1 MVGKALMR
9 KVNIGVLALQGDFK
23 EHIKMLKKINVPA
36 IEIRLPEQLKEID
49 GLIIPGGESTTIN
62 KLMDKYGFKEVLKEF
77 RGSGKPI
84 FGTCAGL
91 ILLASGVSGKE
102 PGLGFI
108 DIKVKRNAYGRQAES
123 FEEVSSINFD
133 HKPDPLGFRSVFIR
147 APKIV
152 YTGKNVK
159 VLSSLGDDVLL
170 AREKNILV
178 CAFHPE
184 LTDDA
189 RIHEYF
195 IEMINESLE
204 EK

>member
-1 MVGKALMR
+1 MKKINV
-9 KVNIGVLALQGDFK
+9 GVLALQGDFE
-23 EHIKMLKKINVPA
+23 EHIKMLKRIDVPV
-36 IEIRLPEQLKEID
+36 IEIKFPKQLDEID

-62 KLMDKYGFKEVLKEF
+62 KLMDKYGFKERLKDF
-77 RGSGKPI
+77 FKSGKPI

-91 ILLASGVSGKE
+91 IILASKISDKE
-102 PGLGFI
+102 SGLGFI
-108 DIKVKRNAYGRQAES
+108 DMNVKRNAYGRQIDS
-123 FEEVSSINFD
+123 FEEIVRINFN
-133 HKPDPLGFRSVFIR
+133 HKPDPVGFKSVFIR

-159 VLSSLGDDVLL
+159 VLSSLGDEVLL

-184 LTDDA
+184 LTDDT

-195 IEMINESLE
+195 IEMINENLE

>member
-1 MVGKALMR
+1 MKKINV
-9 KVNIGVLALQGDFK
+9 GVLALQGDFK
-23 EHIKMLKKINVPA
+23 EHIKMLKCLDVPVT
-36 IEIRLPEQLKEID
+36 EIRFSRQLENID

-62 KLMDKYGFKEVLKEF
+62 KLMDKYGFKEKLDEF
-77 RGSGKPI
+77 WRSGKPI

-91 ILLASGVSGKE
+91 IILASGVSGNGA
-102 PGLGFI
+102 GLGFI
-108 DIKVKRNAYGRQAES
+108 DVKVKRNAYGRQIDS
-123 FEEVSSINFD
+123 FEDMVSINFD
-133 HKPDPLGFRSVFIR
+133 HKPEPVEFKSVFIR

-159 VLSSLGDDVLL
+159 VLSRSGDEILL

-184 LTDDA
+184 LTDDT
-189 RIHEYF
+189 RIHKYF
-195 IEMINESLE
+195 IEMINENLG

>member
-1 MVGKALMR
+1 MKKINV
-9 KVNIGVLALQGDFK
+9 GVLALQGDFE
-23 EHIKMLKKINVPA
+23 EHIKMLKGLNVPV
-36 IEIRLPEQLKEID
+36 IEIRSPKQLEEID

-62 KLMDKYGFKEVLKEF
+62 KLMNKYGFKERLKDF
-77 RGSGKPI
+77 RRSGKPI

-91 ILLASGVSGKE
+91 IILASEVSGKGS
-102 PGLGFI
+102 GLGFI
-108 DIKVKRNAYGRQAES
+108 DMKVKRNAYGRQIDS
-123 FEEVSSINFD
+123 FEEMVSINFD
-133 HKPDPLGFRSVFIR
+133 HKPDRNGFKSVFIR

-159 VLSSLGDDVLL
+159 VLSSLNDEILL

-184 LTDDA
+184 LTDDT
-189 RIHEYF
+189 RIHKYF
-195 IEMINESLE
+195 IEMINKNLE

>member
-1 MVGKALMR
+1 MKKINV
-9 KVNIGVLALQGDFK
+9 GVLALQGDFK
-23 EHIKMLKKINVPA
+23 EHIKMLKDLDIPVS
-36 IEIRLPEQLKEID
+36 EIRSTRQLENID

-62 KLMDKYGFKEVLKEF
+62 KLMDKYGFKEKLKDF
-77 RGSGKPI
+77 RRSGKPI

-91 ILLASGVSGKE
+91 IILASEVSGKGT
-102 PGLGFI
+102 GLGFI
-108 DIKVKRNAYGRQAES
+108 DMKVKRNAYGRQIDS
-123 FEEVSSINFD
+123 FEEMVSINFD
-133 HKPDPLGFRSVFIR
+133 HKPEPVEFKSVFIR

-159 VLSSLGDDVLL
+159 VLSRSGDEILL

-184 LTDDA
+184 LTDDT

-195 IEMINESLE
+195 IEMINENLE
-204 EK
+204 GK

>member
-1 MVGKALMR
+1 MKKINV
-9 KVNIGVLALQGDFK
+9 GVLALQGDFK
-23 EHIKMLKKINVPA
+23 EHIKILKGLDVPV
-36 IEIRLPEQLKEID
+36 IEIRFPEQLEKID

-62 KLMDKYGFKEVLKEF
+62 KLMEKYGFREKLKDF
-77 RGSGKPI
+77 RRSGKPI

-91 ILLASGVSGKE
+91 IILASEVSGRGS
-102 PGLGFI
+102 GLGFI
-108 DIKVKRNAYGRQAES
+108 DMKVKRNAYGRQIDS
-123 FEEVSSINFD
+123 FEEMVSINFD
-133 HKPDPLGFRSVFIR
+133 HKPDPVDFKSVFIR

-159 VLSSLGDDVLL
+159 ILSSLGDEVML
-170 AREKNILV
+170 AREENILV

-184 LTDDA
+184 LTDDT

-195 IEMINESLE
+195 IEMINKNLE

>member
-1 MVGKALMR
+1 
-9 KVNIGVLALQGDFK
+9 
-23 EHIKMLKKINVPA
+23 MLKDLDVPVS
-36 IEIRLPEQLKEID
+36 ETRSTRQLENID

-62 KLMDKYGFKEVLKEF
+62 KLMDKYGFKEKLKDF
-77 RGSGKPI
+77 RRSGKPI

-91 ILLASGVSGKE
+91 IILASEVSGKGT
-102 PGLGFI
+102 GLGFI
-108 DIKVKRNAYGRQAES
+108 DMKVKRNAYGRQIDS
-123 FEEVSSINFD
+123 FEEIVSINFD
-133 HKPDPLGFRSVFIR
+133 HKPEPVEFKSVFIR

-159 VLSSLGDDVLL
+159 VLSRSGDEILL

-184 LTDDA
+184 LTDDT

-195 IEMINESLE
+195 IEMINENLE
-204 EK
+204 GK

>member
-1 MVGKALMR
+1 MKKINV
-9 KVNIGVLALQGDFK
+9 GVLALQGDFK
-23 EHIKMLKKINVPA
+23 EHIKILKGLDVPV
-36 IEIRLPEQLKEID
+36 IEIRFPEQLEKID

-62 KLMDKYGFKEVLKEF
+62 KLMEKYGFREKLKDF
-77 RGSGKPI
+77 RRSGKPI

-91 ILLASGVSGKE
+91 IILASEVSGKG

-108 DIKVKRNAYGRQAES
+108 DMKVKRNAYGRQIDS
-123 FEEVSSINFD
+123 FEEMVSINFD
-133 HKPDPLGFRSVFIR
+133 HKPDPVDFKSVFIR

-159 VLSSLGDDVLL
+159 VLSSLGDEVML
-170 AREKNILV
+170 AREENILV

-184 LTDDA
+184 LTDDT

-195 IEMINESLE
+195 IEMINKNLE

>member
-1 MVGKALMR
+1 MKKINV
-9 KVNIGVLALQGDFK
+9 GVLALQGDFK
-23 EHIKMLKKINVPA
+23 EHIKMLKDLDIPV
-36 IEIRLPEQLKEID
+36 IEIRFPQQLEEID

-62 KLMDKYGFKEVLKEF
+62 KLMDKYGFKERLKDF
-77 RGSGKPI
+77 YKSGKPI

-91 ILLASGVSGKE
+91 IILASEVSGKG

-108 DIKVKRNAYGRQAES
+108 DMKVKRNAYGRQIDS
-123 FEEVSSINFD
+123 FEEMVSINLD
-133 HKPDPLGFRSVFIR
+133 HKPDPVSFKSVFIR

-159 VLSSLGDDVLL
+159 VLSSLSDDILL

-184 LTDDA
+184 LTDDT
-189 RIHEYF
+189 RIHKYF
-195 IEMINESLE
+195 IEMTIKNLE

>member
-1 MVGKALMR
+1 MKKINV
-9 KVNIGVLALQGDFK
+9 GVLALQGDFK
-23 EHIKMLKKINVPA
+23 EHIKMLKDLNVPV
-36 IEIRLPEQLKEID
+36 IEIRSAHQLEEID

-62 KLMDKYGFKEVLKEF
+62 KLMDKYGFKEGLKDF
-77 RGSGKPI
+77 WRSGKPI

-91 ILLASGVSGKE
+91 IILASEVPGKGS
-102 PGLGFI
+102 GLGFI
-108 DIKVKRNAYGRQAES
+108 DMKVKRNAYGRQIDS
-123 FEEVSSINFD
+123 FEEMVSINFD
-133 HKPDPLGFRSVFIR
+133 HKPDRNSFKSVFIR

-170 AREKNILV
+170 VREKNILV

-184 LTDDA
+184 LTDDT
-189 RIHEYF
+189 RVHEYF
-195 IEMINESLE
+195 IEMINKNLE

>member
-1 MVGKALMR
+1 MKKINV
-9 KVNIGVLALQGDFK
+9 GVLALQGDFK
-23 EHIKMLKKINVPA
+23 EHIKMLRKLDISV
-36 IEIRLPEQLKEID
+36 IEIKFPQQLEEID

-62 KLMDKYGFKEVLKEF
+62 KLMDKYGFKERLKDF
-77 RGSGKPI
+77 SRSGKPI

-91 ILLASGVSGKE
+91 IVLSSEVSGKGS
-102 PGLGFI
+102 GLGLI
-108 DIKVKRNAYGRQAES
+108 NMKVKRNAYGRQIDS
-123 FEEVSSINFD
+123 FEEMVSINFD
-133 HKPDPLGFRSVFIR
+133 HKPDPADFKSVFIR

-159 VLSSLGDDVLL
+159 VFSSLGDEILL

-184 LTDDA
+184 LTDDT

-195 IEMINESLE
+195 IEMINENLE

>member
-1 MVGKALMR
+1 MKKINV
-9 KVNIGVLALQGDFK
+9 GVLALQGDFK
-23 EHIKMLKKINVPA
+23 EHIKILKGLDVPVV
-36 IEIRLPEQLKEID
+36 EIRFPEQLEKID

-62 KLMDKYGFKEVLKEF
+62 KLMEKYGFREKLKDF
-77 RGSGKPI
+77 RRSGKPI

-91 ILLASGVSGKE
+91 IILASEVSGRGS
-102 PGLGFI
+102 GLGFI
-108 DIKVKRNAYGRQAES
+108 DMKVKRNAYGRQIDS
-123 FEEVSSINFD
+123 FEEMVSINFD
-133 HKPDPLGFRSVFIR
+133 HKPDPVDFKSVFIR

-159 VLSSLGDDVLL
+159 ILSSLGDEVML
-170 AREKNILV
+170 AREENILV

-184 LTDDA
+184 LTDDT

-195 IEMINESLE
+195 IEMINKNLE

>member
-1 MVGKALMR
+1 MKKINV
-9 KVNIGVLALQGDFK
+9 GVLALQGDFK
-23 EHIKMLKKINVPA
+23 EHIKILKDLDVSVT
-36 IEIRLPEQLKEID
+36 EIRFSCQLENID

-62 KLMDKYGFKEVLKEF
+62 KLMDKYGFKEKLKNF
-77 RGSGKPI
+77 RRSGKPI

-91 ILLASGVSGKE
+91 IILASGVSGKGA
-102 PGLGFI
+102 GLGFI
-108 DIKVKRNAYGRQAES
+108 DMKVKRNAYGRQIDS
-123 FEEVSSINFD
+123 FEEMVSINFD
-133 HKPDPLGFRSVFIR
+133 HKPEPVKFKSVFIR

-159 VLSSLGDDVLL
+159 VLSRSGDEILL

-184 LTDDA
+184 LTDDT

-195 IEMINESLE
+195 IEMINENLE
-204 EK
+204 GK

>member
-1 MVGKALMR
+1 MKKINV
-9 KVNIGVLALQGDFK
+9 GVLALQGDFK
-23 EHIKMLKKINVPA
+23 EHIKMLKCLDVPVT
-36 IEIRLPEQLKEID
+36 EIRFSRQLENID

-62 KLMDKYGFKEVLKEF
+62 KLMDKYGFKEKLDEF
-77 RGSGKPI
+77 WRSGKPI

-91 ILLASGVSGKE
+91 IILASGVSGNGA
-102 PGLGFI
+102 GLGFI
-108 DIKVKRNAYGRQAES
+108 DVKVKRNAYGRQIDS
-123 FEEVSSINFD
+123 FEDMVSINFD
-133 HKPDPLGFRSVFIR
+133 HKPEPVEFKSVFIR

-159 VLSSLGDDVLL
+159 VLSSLGDEILL

-184 LTDDA
+184 LTDDT
-189 RIHEYF
+189 RIHKYF
-195 IEMINESLE
+195 IEMINENLG

>member
-1 MVGKALMR
+1 MKKINV
-9 KVNIGVLALQGDFK
+9 GVLALQGDFK
-23 EHIKMLKKINVPA
+23 EHIKMLKGLGVPV
-36 IEIRLPEQLKEID
+36 IEIRSTQQLDEID

-62 KLMDKYGFKEVLKEF
+62 KLMGKYGFTERLEDF
-77 RGSGKPI
+77 CRSGKPI

-91 ILLASGVSGKE
+91 IILSSEISGDGF
-102 PGLGFI
+102 GLGFI
-108 DIKVKRNAYGRQAES
+108 DIKVKRNAYGRQIES
-123 FEEVSSINFD
+123 FEEIVSINLD
-133 HKPDPLGFRSVFIR
+133 HKPDPVGFKSVFIR

-152 YTGKNVK
+152 YTGENVK
-159 VLSSLGDDVLL
+159 VLSSSGDDILL

-184 LTDDA
+184 LTDDT

-195 IEMINESLE
+195 IEMINENLE

>member
-1 MVGKALMR
+1 MNV
-9 KVNIGVLALQGDFK
+9 GVLALQGDFK
-23 EHIKMLKKINVPA
+23 EHIKMLKDLNVPV
-36 IEIRLPEQLKEID
+36 IEIRSPKQLEEID

-62 KLMDKYGFKEVLKEF
+62 KLMNKYGFKERLKDF
-77 RGSGKPI
+77 RRSGKPI

-91 ILLASGVSGKE
+91 IILASEVSGKGS
-102 PGLGFI
+102 GLGFI
-108 DIKVKRNAYGRQAES
+108 DMKVKRNAYGRQIDS
-123 FEEVSSINFD
+123 FEEMVSINFD
-133 HKPDPLGFRSVFIR
+133 HKPDRNGFKSVFIR

-159 VLSSLGDDVLL
+159 VLSSLNDEILL

-184 LTDDA
+184 LTDDT
-189 RIHEYF
+189 RIHKYF
-195 IEMINESLE
+195 IEMINKNLE

>member
-1 MVGKALMR
+1 MKKINV
-9 KVNIGVLALQGDFK
+9 GVLALQGDFK
-23 EHIKMLKKINVPA
+23 EHIKMLKGLGVPV
-36 IEIRLPEQLKEID
+36 IEIRSTQQLDEID

-62 KLMDKYGFKEVLKEF
+62 KLMGKYGFTERLEDF
-77 RGSGKPI
+77 CRSGKPI

-91 ILLASGVSGKE
+91 IILSSEISDDGF
-102 PGLGFI
+102 GLGFI
-108 DIKVKRNAYGRQAES
+108 DIKVKRNAYGRQIES
-123 FEEVSSINFD
+123 FEEIVSINLD
-133 HKPDPLGFRSVFIR
+133 HKPDPVGFKSVFIR

-152 YTGKNVK
+152 YTGENVK
-159 VLSSLGDDVLL
+159 ILSSSGDDILL

-184 LTDDA
+184 LTDDT

-195 IEMINESLE
+195 IEMINENLE

>member
-1 MVGKALMR
+1 MKKINV
-9 KVNIGVLALQGDFK
+9 GVLALQGDFK
-23 EHIKMLKKINVPA
+23 EHIKILKGLDVPV
-36 IEIRLPEQLKEID
+36 IEIRFSKQLEKID

-62 KLMDKYGFKEVLKEF
+62 KLMEKYGFREKLKDF
-77 RGSGKPI
+77 RRSGKPI

-91 ILLASGVSGKE
+91 IILASGVSGKG

-108 DIKVKRNAYGRQAES
+108 DMKVKRNAYGRQIDS
-123 FEEVSSINFD
+123 FEEMVSINFD
-133 HKPDPLGFRSVFIR
+133 HKPDPVEFRSVFIR

-159 VLSSLGDDVLL
+159 VLSSLGDEVML
-170 AREKNILV
+170 AREENILV

-184 LTDDA
+184 LTDDT

-195 IEMINESLE
+195 IEMINKNLE

>member
-1 MVGKALMR
+1 MR
-9 KVNIGVLALQGDFK
+9 KINVGVLALQGDFR
-23 EHIKMLKKINVPA
+23 EHIKILGKIGVQA
-36 IEIRLPEQLKEID
+36 VEIRLPEQLGQID

-62 KLMDKYGFKEVLKEF
+62 KLMDKYGFKEKLKVF
-77 RGSGKPI
+77 SGSGKPI

-91 ILLASGVSGKE
+91 IILACEVSDE
-102 PGLGFI
+102 EVSLGFI
-108 DIKVKRNAYGRQAES
+108 DIGVQRNAHGRQIDS
-123 FEEVSSINFD
+123 FEDIVNINLD
-133 HKPDPLGFRSVFIR
+133 HKPDREEFKSIFIR
-147 APKIV
+147 APKII
-152 YTGKNVK
+152 YTGENVK
-159 VLSSLGDDVLL
+159 ILGSSNDGPML

-195 IEMINESLE
+195 IEMINKNLE

>member
-1 MVGKALMR
+1 MKKINV
-9 KVNIGVLALQGDFK
+9 GVLALQGDFK
-23 EHIKMLKKINVPA
+23 EHIKMLKGLGVPV
-36 IEIRLPEQLKEID
+36 IEIRSTQQLDEID

-62 KLMDKYGFKEVLKEF
+62 KLMGKYGFTERLEDF
-77 RGSGKPI
+77 CRSGKPI

-91 ILLASGVSGKE
+91 IILSSEISGDGF
-102 PGLGFI
+102 GLGFI
-108 DIKVKRNAYGRQAES
+108 DIKVKRNAYGRQIES
-123 FEEVSSINFD
+123 FEEIVSINLD
-133 HKPDPLGFRSVFIR
+133 HKPDPVGFKSVFIR

-152 YTGKNVK
+152 YTGENVK
-159 VLSSLGDDVLL
+159 ILSSSGDDILL

-184 LTDDA
+184 LTDDT

-195 IEMINESLE
+195 IEMINENLE

>member
-1 MVGKALMR
+1 MKKINV
-9 KVNIGVLALQGDFK
+9 GVLALQGDFK
-23 EHIKMLKKINVPA
+23 EHIKILKGLDVPV
-36 IEIRLPEQLKEID
+36 IEIRFSKQLEKID

-62 KLMDKYGFKEVLKEF
+62 KLMEKYGFREKLKDF
-77 RGSGKPI
+77 RRSGKPI

-91 ILLASGVSGKE
+91 IILASGVSGKG

-108 DIKVKRNAYGRQAES
+108 DMKVKRNAYGRQIDS
-123 FEEVSSINFD
+123 FEEMVSINFD
-133 HKPDPLGFRSVFIR
+133 HKPDPVEFRSVFIR

-159 VLSSLGDDVLL
+159 VLSSLGDEVML
-170 AREKNILV
+170 AREENILV

-184 LTDDA
+184 LTDDT
-189 RIHEYF
+189 RIHKYF
-195 IEMINESLE
+195 IEMINKNLE

>member
-1 MVGKALMR
+1 MKKINV
-9 KVNIGVLALQGDFK
+9 GVLALQGDFK
-23 EHIKMLKKINVPA
+23 EHIKMLKDLNVPV
-36 IEIRLPEQLKEID
+36 IEIRSPKQLEEID

-62 KLMDKYGFKEVLKEF
+62 KLMNKYGFKERLKDF
-77 RGSGKPI
+77 RRSGKPI

-91 ILLASGVSGKE
+91 IILASEVSGKGS
-102 PGLGFI
+102 GLGFI
-108 DIKVKRNAYGRQAES
+108 DMKVKRNAYGRQIDS
-123 FEEVSSINFD
+123 FEEMVSINFD
-133 HKPDPLGFRSVFIR
+133 HKPDRNGFKSVFIR

-159 VLSSLGDDVLL
+159 VLSSLNDEILL

-184 LTDDA
+184 LTDDT
-189 RIHEYF
+189 RIHKYF
-195 IEMINESLE
+195 IEMINKNLE

>member
-1 MVGKALMR
+1 MKKINV
-9 KVNIGVLALQGDFK
+9 GVLALQGDFK
-23 EHIKMLKKINVPA
+23 EHIKMLKDLNVPV
-36 IEIRLPEQLKEID
+36 IEIRSAHQLEEID

-62 KLMDKYGFKEVLKEF
+62 KLMDKYGFKERLKDF
-77 RGSGKPI
+77 SRSGKPI

-91 ILLASGVSGKE
+91 IVLSSEVSGKGS
-102 PGLGFI
+102 GLGLI
-108 DIKVKRNAYGRQAES
+108 NMKVKRNAYGRQIDS
-123 FEEVSSINFD
+123 FEEMVSINFD
-133 HKPDPLGFRSVFIR
+133 HKPDPADFKSVFIR

-159 VLSSLGDDVLL
+159 VFSSLGDEILL

-184 LTDDA
+184 LTDDT

-195 IEMINESLE
+195 IEMINENLE

>member
-1 MVGKALMR
+1 MKKING
-9 KVNIGVLALQGDFK
+9 GVLALQGDFK
-23 EHIKMLKKINVPA
+23 EHIKMLRKLDISV
-36 IEIRLPEQLKEID
+36 IEIKFSQQLEEID

-62 KLMDKYGFKEVLKEF
+62 KLMDKYGFKERLKDF
-77 RGSGKPI
+77 SRSGKPI
-84 FGTCAGL
+84 FGICAGL
-91 ILLASGVSGKE
+91 IVLSSEVSGKGS
-102 PGLGFI
+102 GLGLI
-108 DIKVKRNAYGRQAES
+108 NMKVKRNAYGRQIDS
-123 FEEVSSINFD
+123 FEEMVSINFD
-133 HKPDPLGFRSVFIR
+133 HKPDPADFKSVFIR

-159 VLSSLGDDVLL
+159 VLSSSGDEILL

-184 LTDDA
+184 LTDDT

-195 IEMINESLE
+195 IEMINENLE

>member
-1 MVGKALMR
+1 MKKINV
-9 KVNIGVLALQGDFK
+9 GVLALQGDFK
-23 EHIKMLKKINVPA
+23 EHIKMLKGLNVPV
-36 IEIRLPEQLKEID
+36 IEIRSPKQLEEID

-62 KLMDKYGFKEVLKEF
+62 KLMNKYGFKERLKDF
-77 RGSGKPI
+77 RRSGKPI

-91 ILLASGVSGKE
+91 IILASEVSGKGS
-102 PGLGFI
+102 GLGFI
-108 DIKVKRNAYGRQAES
+108 DMKVKRNAYGRQIDS
-123 FEEVSSINFD
+123 FEEMVSINFD
-133 HKPDPLGFRSVFIR
+133 HKPDRNGFKSVFIR

-159 VLSSLGDDVLL
+159 VLSSLNDEILL

-184 LTDDA
+184 LTDDT
-189 RIHEYF
+189 RIHKYF
-195 IEMINESLE
+195 IEMINKNLE

>member
-1 MVGKALMR
+1 MKKINV
-9 KVNIGVLALQGDFK
+9 GVLALQGDFK
-23 EHIKMLKKINVPA
+23 EHIKMLKDLDVPV
-36 IEIRLPEQLKEID
+36 IEIRFPKQLEKID

-62 KLMDKYGFKEVLKEF
+62 KLMEKYGFREKLKDF
-77 RGSGKPI
+77 RRSGKPI

-91 ILLASGVSGKE
+91 IILASEVSGKG

-108 DIKVKRNAYGRQAES
+108 DMKVKRNAYGRQIDS
-123 FEEVSSINFD
+123 FEEMVSINFD
-133 HKPDPLGFRSVFIR
+133 HKPDPVDFKSVFIR

-159 VLSSLGDDVLL
+159 VLSSLGDEVML
-170 AREKNILV
+170 AREENILV

-184 LTDDA
+184 LTDDT
-189 RIHEYF
+189 RIHKYF
-195 IEMINESLE
+195 IEMINKNLE

>member
-1 MVGKALMR
+1 MKKINV
-9 KVNIGVLALQGDFK
+9 GVLALQGDFK
-23 EHIKMLKKINVPA
+23 EHIKMLKDLDVPV
-36 IEIRLPEQLKEID
+36 IEIRFPKQLEKID

-62 KLMDKYGFKEVLKEF
+62 KLMEKYGFREKLKDF
-77 RGSGKPI
+77 RRSGKPI

-91 ILLASGVSGKE
+91 IILASGVSGKG

-108 DIKVKRNAYGRQAES
+108 DMKVKRNAYGRQIDS
-123 FEEVSSINFD
+123 FEEMVSINFD
-133 HKPDPLGFRSVFIR
+133 HKPDPVDFKSVFIR

-159 VLSSLGDDVLL
+159 VLSSLGDEVML
-170 AREKNILV
+170 AREENILV

-184 LTDDA
+184 LTDDT
-189 RIHEYF
+189 RIHKYF
-195 IEMINESLE
+195 IEMINKNLE

>member
-1 MVGKALMR
+1 MKKINV
-9 KVNIGVLALQGDFK
+9 GVLALQGDFK
-23 EHIKMLKKINVPA
+23 EHVRMLKEIDVPVT
-36 IEIRLPEQLKEID
+36 EIRSPRQLEEID

-62 KLMDKYGFKEVLKEF
+62 KLMNKYGFTERLKDF
-77 RGSGKPI
+77 RRSGKPI

-91 ILLASGVSGKE
+91 IILASEVSGKG

-108 DIKVKRNAYGRQAES
+108 DIKIKRNAYGRQIDS
-123 FEEVSSINFD
+123 FEEMVSINFD
-133 HKPDPLGFRSVFIR
+133 HKPDRKGFRSVFIR

-152 YTGKNVK
+152 CTGKNVK
-159 VLSSLGDDVLL
+159 ILSTMGDEVLL

-184 LTDDA
+184 LTDDT

-195 IEMINESLE
+195 IQMINKNLE

>member
-1 MVGKALMR
+1 MKKINV
-9 KVNIGVLALQGDFK
+9 GVLALQGDFK
-23 EHIKMLKKINVPA
+23 EHIKMLKDLDIPV
-36 IEIRLPEQLKEID
+36 IEIRFPQQLEEID

-62 KLMDKYGFKEVLKEF
+62 KLMDKYGFKERLKDF
-77 RGSGKPI
+77 YKSGKPI

-91 ILLASGVSGKE
+91 IILASEVSGKG

-108 DIKVKRNAYGRQAES
+108 DMKVKRNAYGRQIDS
-123 FEEVSSINFD
+123 FEEMVSINLN
-133 HKPDPLGFRSVFIR
+133 HKPDPVSFKSVFIR

-159 VLSSLGDDVLL
+159 VLSSLSDDILL

-184 LTDDA
+184 LTDDT
-189 RIHEYF
+189 RIHKYF
-195 IEMINESLE
+195 IEMTIKNLE